1 MVEIAYSPDR
11 GDIVWISL
19 DPTLGRELQKRRP
32 ALILTPKAYNLKT
45 SLALIVPITSKV
57 ILSDQIRSTDEV
69 VMVNLFQDFRSFAIA
84 ILNSRGISTGTGS
97 ITSTLVSII
106 FSDLDLMTSVSVTNF
121 CWDY

>member
-57 ILSDQIRSTDEV
+57 KGYSFDFALPIDLSIQGVILSDQIRSIDW
-69 VMVNLFQDFRSFAIA
+69 RSRDAQFIITAPIA
-84 ILNSRGISTGTGS
+84 LLNTVRAKQKA
-97 ITSTLVSII
+97 L
-106 FSDLDLMTSVSVTNF
+106 LP
-121 CWDY
+121 

>member
-57 ILSDQIRSTDEV
+57 KGYSFEVALPTDLSIQGVILSDQIRSIDW
-69 VMVNLFQDFRSFAIA
+69 RSRDAQFIITASIVL
-84 ILNSRGISTGTGS
+84 LNAVRAKQKA
-97 ITSTLVSII
+97 L
-106 FSDLDLMTSVSVTNF
+106 LP
-121 CWDY
+121 

>member
-57 ILSDQIRSTDEV
+57 KGYSFEVALPIDLSIQGVILSDQIRSIDW
-69 VMVNLFQDFRSFAIA
+69 RSRDAQFIITAPIVL
-84 ILNSRGISTGTGS
+84 LNTVRAKQKA
-97 ITSTLVSII
+97 L
-106 FSDLDLMTSVSVTNF
+106 LP
-121 CWDY
+121 

>member
-69 VMVNLFQDFRSFAIA
+69 VMLNLFQDFRSFAIS

>member
-57 ILSDQIRSTDEV
+57 KGYSFEVALPIDLSIQGVILSDQIRSIDW
-69 VMVNLFQDFRSFAIA
+69 RSRDAQFIITASIVL
-84 ILNSRGISTGTGS
+84 LNAVRAKQKA
-97 ITSTLVSII
+97 L
-106 FSDLDLMTSVSVTNF
+106 LP
-121 CWDY
+121 

>member
-57 ILSDQIRSTDEV
+57 KGYSFEVALPIDLSIQGVILSDQIRSIDW
-69 VMVNLFQDFRSFAIA
+69 RSRDAQFIIA
-84 ILNSRGISTGTGS
+84 ASIVLLNAVRAKQKA
-97 ITSTLVSII
+97 L
-106 FSDLDLMTSVSVTNF
+106 LP
-121 CWDY
+121 

>member
-57 ILSDQIRSTDEV
+57 KGYSFEVALPIDLSIQGVILSDQIRSIDW
-69 VMVNLFQDFRSFAIA
+69 RSRDA
-84 ILNSRGISTGTGS
+84 
-97 ITSTLVSII
+97 
-106 FSDLDLMTSVSVTNF
+106 
-121 CWDY
+121 

>member
-32 ALILTPKAYNLKT
+32 ALILTPKVYNLKT

-57 ILSDQIRSTDEV
+57 KGYSFEVALPIDLSIQGVILSDQIRSIDW
-69 VMVNLFQDFRSFAIA
+69 RSRDAQFIITAPIVL
-84 ILNSRGISTGTGS
+84 LNTVRAKQKA
-97 ITSTLVSII
+97 L
-106 FSDLDLMTSVSVTNF
+106 LP
-121 CWDY
+121 

>member
-57 ILSDQIRSTDEV
+57 KGYSFEVALPIDLSIQGVILSDQIRSIDW
-69 VMVNLFQDFRSFAIA
+69 RSRDAQFIITA
-84 ILNSRGISTGTGS
+84 S
-97 ITSTLVSII
+97 IVLPNAVRAKQKA
-106 FSDLDLMTSVSVTNF
+106 LLP
-121 CWDY
+121 